1 MQRRQCHVR
10 VGKGENHQ
18 GREVENR
25 RGANAPP
32 LISSVSQMTE
42 DQKIILEKIIACGG
56 RVDTK
61 TFRGS
66 GQIVAGMIRRGWV
79 EWERGNMPRTLNATA
94 LLITDLGKLA
104 AKSVVTVKRG

>member
-1 MQRRQCHVR
+1 MAGWCECV
-10 VGKGENHQ
+10 
-18 GREVENR
+18 
-25 RGANAPP
+25 PP
-32 LISSVSQMTE
+32 LMPLVSLWRHRLGHAPFRRAEWVARSGIIAVDVSQMTE

-104 AKSVVTVKRG
+104 AYQ

>member
-1 MQRRQCHVR
+1 MAA
-10 VGKGENHQ
+10 
-18 GREVENR
+18 VENETGNR
-25 RGANAPP
+25 ASAA
-32 LISSVSQMTE
+32 ISVSQMTE

-104 AKSVVTVKRG
+104 LIHIIPDAML